1 MKRGL
6 IKEAFRLQTLAG
18 LRPINE
24 IGEADSSGNTK
35 KVIFSFF
42 DSDVENTA
50 QKFQKLGFDIS
61 MDRREEGDEGE
72 NDIETYYAGLDLTDY
87 DMMNIRAILDDC
99 ERMGLQVAVEIG
111 DNIYDSV
118 KDAQEIDSLIAQN
131 PDLI

>member
-1 MKRGL
+1 MKKQL
-6 IKEAFRLQTLAG
+6 IKEAFRLQQLAG
-18 LRPINE
+18 IAPINE
-24 IGEADSSGNTK
+24 IGEADASGNTK

-72 NDIETYYAGLDLTDY
+72 DDIETYYAELDLTDY
-87 DMMNIRAILDDC
+87 DMMNIRQILDDC

-111 DNIYDSV
+111 DKIYDSV
-118 KDAQEIDSLIAQN
+118 KDAQEIDSLVAQN

>member
-1 MKRGL
+1 MKKQL
-6 IKEAFRLQTLAG
+6 IKEAFRLQQLAG
-18 LRPINE
+18 IAPINE
-24 IGEADSSGNTK
+24 IGEADASGNTK

-72 NDIETYYAGLDLTDY
+72 DDIETYYAELDLTDY

-131 PDLI
+131 PNLI